1 MKMFT
6 EIMGWALAIVGVL
19 FGLVVLA
26 ASVGFVAG
34 ILFVIARAA
43 FFLVA

>member
-1 MKMFT
+1 MNMFT
-6 EIMGWALAIVGVL
+6 EIMEWALAVVGVL
-19 FGLVVLA
+19 VGLAVLA

-34 ILFVIARAA
+34 TLFVVARAA

>member
-6 EIMGWALAIVGVL
+6 NIRGWALAIVGVL
-19 FGLVVLA
+19 FGIAVLA

-34 ILFVIARAA
+34 ILFVVARAA

>member
-19 FGLVVLA
+19 FGLAVLA
-26 ASVGFVAG
+26 ASVGFAAG
-34 ILFVIARAA
+34 ILFIIARSA
-43 FFLVA
+43 FLLVA

>member
-6 EIMGWALAIVGVL
+6 EIMGWALAVVGVL
-19 FGLVVLA
+19 VGLAVLA

-34 ILFVIARAA
+34 ILFVVARAA
-43 FFLVA
+43 FFLEA